1 MEDGIDLESED
12 TVIFCGVDEVARN
25 PGRKPWD
32 LVGEE
37 YSHIKYLLS
46 GVEISSKED
55 NWRVS

>member
-1 MEDGIDLESED
+1 MESED